1 MRTTLSLRHTIAFLT
16 LFVVHFL
23 QTSGAFPLCR
33 TTPHHHEHDLSSSLL
48 SFQHHHYYTTKAGRT
63 TSKSNLNDVCRI
75 RGGANVNT
83 STCTSNGGGGVCRFM
98 LSPTFASVL
107 AGSVAGAI
115 GVGVAFPLDTLK
127 TKSQVLGQKYNSD
140 HDKQVNNPIPIG
152 MWSLIRLIYQE
163 EGLAGFFGGVKA
175 MMIGQAFIKAL
186 AFSANTFALQ
196 MLQASKYA
204 MNHFP
209 NLIRLLIAATFSGFI
224 TSFLVAPFERIK
236 VMMQATSAKDGEY
249 SNEIDCIKAVLATE
263 GIGGLMGRG
272 LMPTIV
278 REVPSY
284 GIYFVLYGMLMRAP
298 FFVRAFGKVA
308 SLVAGAASGCASWLP
323 VYPVDVV
330 KTFIQNTEGGEK
342 EDAWKVVRQLYA
354 DGGVGA
360 FFDGLTP
367 KMLRAAVNHAVTFQ
381 LYAMLMSV
389 LPISIGS
396 KK

>member
-1 MRTTLSLRHTIAFLT
+1 
-16 LFVVHFL
+16 
-23 QTSGAFPLCR
+23 
-33 TTPHHHEHDLSSSLL
+33 
-48 SFQHHHYYTTKAGRT
+48 
-63 TSKSNLNDVCRI
+63 
-75 RGGANVNT
+75 
-83 STCTSNGGGGVCRFM
+83 M